1 MRQKNDKTWRGGIR
15 VVFLQQHQYGI
26 ASSSSYYIDWLE
38 FCLLR
43 RTRLVGWLADHL
55 LLACCACIGMKW
67 WIDSNDGVYKLK
79 VLLLQ
84 QPCPDLLS
92 SVEEL
97 LLTNISVSEW
107 QLQDASVW
115 RSSINHACSRED
127 DERTNDSHH
136 HDGFAPS
143 SPLCSSHSSSS
154 RP

>member
-1 MRQKNDKTWRGGIR
+1 MKRRSPCCIPATAPIRAEFHLHPHTTLIGWSFVYWGERG
-15 VVFLQQHQYGI
+15 
-26 ASSSSYYIDWLE
+26 W
-38 FCLLR
+38 
-43 RTRLVGWLADHL
+43 LVGWLIIS
-55 LLACCACIGMKW
+55 CCACIGMKW